1 MKLISFLLKSDP
13 TILRIGAIHN
23 KYVIDFSSTNL
34 PKDMINFIKMG
45 TKGLDI
51 ANDHIHTCKNK
62 YDVNEAAL
70 VLYDT
75 AKTEW
80 CVRHGDKPCPRIIA
94 PLEFIF
100 EGDIYAETF

>member
-1 MKLISFLLKSDP
+1 MSEYYIPVPLEQAIKQYTDQELIE
-13 TILRIGAIHN
+13 
-23 KYVIDFSSTNL
+23 VISTTEFRL
-34 PKDMINFIKMG
+34 E
-45 TKGLDI
+45 
-51 ANDHIHTCKNK
+51 KNK

-80 CVRHGDKPCPRIIA
+80 CARHGDKPCPRIIA

-100 EGDIYAETF
+100 EGDIYAEDF